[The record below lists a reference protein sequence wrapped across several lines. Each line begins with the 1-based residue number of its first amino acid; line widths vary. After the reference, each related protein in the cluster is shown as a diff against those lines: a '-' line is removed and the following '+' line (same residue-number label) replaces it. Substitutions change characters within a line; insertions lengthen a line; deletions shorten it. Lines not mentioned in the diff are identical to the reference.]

1 MDFIRPIGA
10 ERDVDPL
17 LRVERARDERERR
30 EREREASDGREP
42 PERRPDPARQA
53 QVPASDAEPGGP
65 VEGDD
70 GRLHIDTTA

>member
-30 EREREASDGREP
+30 EREESDGRKP
-42 PERRPDPARQA
+42 PERRPVPPLPPQAPPAE
-53 QVPASDAEPGGP
+53 AEHGGP